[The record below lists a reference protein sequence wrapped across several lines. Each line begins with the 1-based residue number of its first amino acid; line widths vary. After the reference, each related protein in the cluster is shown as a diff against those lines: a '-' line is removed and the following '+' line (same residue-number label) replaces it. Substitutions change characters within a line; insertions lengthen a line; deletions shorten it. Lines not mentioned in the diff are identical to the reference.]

1 MRLGWRERNVG
12 DVKVSSIAKA
22 CAVMVDPSPETTLH
36 VRMTY
41 MLADAAQVFPKARNL
56 DV

>member
-1 MRLGWRERNVG
+1 MRLGWRERKVG